1 MKSDRM
7 KLMLRFCKLLFSI
20 SCAFALAQ
28 PTPQQIQQR
37 QMMEERALQRDQE
50 QRDAQQHQA
59 QMEQMRQIDRQQ
71 AEDARQQAEKA
82 RAQAIATQENLYLL
96 QQEEQQKAQAKA
108 RAAADQNVPGPAVQ
122 DGQSVPAT
130 SQTQAAPAQPAATA
144 HWSFRNMS
152 ALDKAGLAALGVLLV
167 VLAYAAGIIPAKRI
181 SGFGESAVE

>member
-7 KLMLRFCKLLFSI
+7 KPVLRFCKLLFSI
-20 SCAFALAQ
+20 SCALALAQ
-28 PTPQQIQQR
+28 PTPQQIQQH
-37 QMMEERALQRDQE
+37 QMAEERALQRDQE

-108 RAAADQNVPGPAVQ
+108 RAAAADQGVPRPAVQ
-122 DGQSVPAT
+122 SAQPVPAR
-130 SQTQAAPAQPAATA
+130 SQTAATPARPAAAA
-144 HWSFRNMS
+144 HWSFRNMTT
-152 ALDKAGLAALGVLLV
+152 LDKAGVAALGVLLV
-167 VLAYAAGIIPAKRI
+167 VLAYAAGIIPAKRV
-181 SGFGESAVE
+181 SGSRNSR